1 MHNIENH
8 NAVIDSSLL
17 AKLLH
22 KGDEIDIV
30 QGKLLIKPSS
40 GLVVPL
46 SWLKQNETLLIN
58 EICNLFKIVPLRY
71 MSYTTGRYGAKKS
84 QGITLQFCNL
94 KSGEDVY
101 IIYNAS
107 LERSRTN
114 KNSKKGDPL
123 PGKQF
128 IVGKRSGLYKFWLS
142 TGLPLPRSASKFYE
156 CMGKLKPLVF
166 TSSIDFKNRITD
178 KKLPLLE
185 VSFHEILD
193 KHRVALAGKQNEE
206 LTAKELLI
214 FSQENAKQPLSFTA
228 KDIVVDQKHNGLSP
242 NQNTYS
248 SKCGNTVI
256 RKEVIRTGNSPGISS
271 DKLSINTLNSNIVDE
286 DIFEPMVK
294 NKRPEDQTTDEWL
307 ADWEAAFTPEEFNE
321 VMTDFSKIKITY

>member
-1 MHNIENH
+1 MLKLKNH
-8 NAVIDSSLL
+8 NAISDSSLL

-40 GLVVPL
+40 GLAVPL
-46 SWLKQNETLLIN
+46 GWLKQNETLLIN
-58 EICNLFKIVPLRY
+58 DICSLFNIVPLRY

-94 KSGEDVY
+94 KTGEDAY

-114 KNSKKGDPL
+114 KNGKKGDPL

-128 IVGKRSGLYKFWLS
+128 IVGERSGLYKFWLS

-166 TSSIDFKNRITD
+166 TSAIDFNNRITD
-178 KKLPLLE
+178 KKLPLLDIN
-185 VSFHEILD
+185 FHELLD
-193 KHRVALAGKQNEE
+193 RHRVALTGQQNDE
-206 LTAKELLI
+206 LTAKPPLI
-214 FSQENAKQPLSFTA
+214 FRQYTAKQPLSFPA
-228 KDIVVDQKHNGLSP
+228 KDIEHKYTHNGLAA
-242 NQNTYS
+242 NQSTCT
-248 SKCGNTVI
+248 SKYGNTVI
-256 RKEVIRTGNSPGISS
+256 RKEVLSTGVGLDNTPINNTN
-271 DKLSINTLNSNIVDE
+271 DKEVDE
-286 DIFEPMVK
+286 NINEVSLQK
-294 NKRPEDQTTDEWL
+294 KRPEEQTVDEWL
-307 ADWEAAFTPEEFNE
+307 EDWEAAFTAEEFDE
-321 VMTDFSKIKITY
+321 VMTDFSNVKN